1 MAYTVDDKGNI
12 VPVTGNVPNNVL
24 LKKFTLAEPM
34 GGAKEGEVI
43 TMAVTIS
50 DVSNTQVIE
59 TVLGGYRNAEFA
71 ADMVSPLVPC
81 NREKFKWRDYSHL
94 NEFAPTEDRTGRT
107 GHINQIE
114 HLSEMKEDQVEEHAL
129 AAWIP
134 WAVENDADNNYPV
147 RTAHA
152 QMIQRKLALNRE
164 IRIWDRLTS
173 TTNWTS
179 GHYTTLT
186 TNYLWPAGST
196 KDPLKDLNEYR
207 RKSWQPVTDIFMSAE
222 AAGYFVADT
231 KVAALIERVQGTANG
246 NATTAIA
253 QGTGEGIQTIRLPGL
268 PPIHVLSANKYVS
281 STMGYILDD
290 DVVGVNIPQ
299 QLAGGE
305 TKATHLS
312 FRYRGR
318 SGTGWTVN
326 EYVPW
331 GRGLNGGTMLEAGFS
346 DGDVM
351 VSGTAGFLIKS
362 VVNG

>member
-24 LKKFTLAEPM
+24 LKKFTLAEDM
-34 GGAKEGEVI
+34 AGAKEGEVI
-43 TMAVTIS
+43 TMAVTVS
-50 DVSNTQVIE
+50 DVSNTTVLE
-59 TVLGGYRNAEFA
+59 TLLGGYANSEMA
-71 ADMVSPLVPC
+71 ADMVSPLVPVQK
-81 NREKFKWRDYSHL
+81 ETFKWRDFSHL
-94 NEFAPTEDRTGRT
+94 NEFAPVEDRVGRT
-107 GHINQIE
+107 GHISQIE
-114 HLSEMKEDQVEEHAL
+114 HISEMQEAKVEEHAL

-134 WAVENDADNNYPV
+134 WAAENDADSNYNV
-147 RTAHA
+147 RAAHA
-152 QMIQRKLALNRE
+152 QMIQSKLALNRE

-173 TTNWTS
+173 TTNWTA

-196 KDPLKDLNEYR
+196 KDPLKDLNTYI
-207 RKSWQPVTDIFMSAE
+207 KASWQPVTNIFMSAE

-231 KVAALIERVQGTANG
+231 KVVALLERINAAAGSPSTVVDIGSRA
-246 NATTAIA
+246 
-253 QGTGEGIQTIRLPGL
+253 IQTIRLPGY
-268 PPIHVLSANKYVS
+268 PPIHVCSAKKYVS
-281 STMGYILDD
+281 AAMGYILDD
-290 DVVGVNIPQ
+290 DIVGVNLPA
-299 QLAGGE
+299 QLAGGN

-318 SGTGWTVN
+318 SGTGYTVN

-351 VSGTAGFLIKS
+351 VSGTAGFLIKG
-362 VVNG
+362 VVSG